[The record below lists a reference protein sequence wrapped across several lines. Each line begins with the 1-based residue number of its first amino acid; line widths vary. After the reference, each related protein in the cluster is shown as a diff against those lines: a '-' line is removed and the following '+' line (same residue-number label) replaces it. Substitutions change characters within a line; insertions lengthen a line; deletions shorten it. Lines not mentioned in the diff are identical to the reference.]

1 MLFIERC
8 VFSKSPYRGLCLAY
22 LKVEQSFN
30 DFTRSGFSRLL
41 KLFEDDT
48 DSVVKLTKAFALANK
63 IHKNQMLSKAEP
75 YINHPLRVALILAEE
90 LRMRDVEL
98 LEAAILHDAADS
110 DQLEQIK
117 EECGERTSVIVRAAA
132 EPKSKSEEKML
143 EDYYSKIAKESKE
156 VRYVILAERLDTA
169 RSMKNLAYKDR
180 ALRFKDEA
188 EKYVMPIA
196 RSTDERLVFKL
207 SIAVYEIR

>member
-1 MLFIERC
+1 MDERSAI
-8 VFSKSPYRGLCLAY
+8 FSKSPYRGLCLAY
-22 LKVEQSFN
+22 WEVEQSFN

-41 KLFEDDT
+41 KLFEVDT
-48 DSVVKLTKAFALANK
+48 ESVVKLTKAFALANK
-63 IHKNQMLSKAEP
+63 LHKNQLLNKEEP

-90 LRMRDVEL
+90 LHMRDVEL
-98 LEAAILHDAADS
+98 LEAAILHDAADG
-110 DQLEQIK
+110 DQYEQIK
-117 EECGERTSVIVRAAA
+117 EECGERTSTIVRAAA
-132 EPKSKSEEKML
+132 EPKSKGEEKIL
-143 EDYYSKIAKESKE
+143 EDYYAKIAKESKE
-156 VRYVILAERLDTA
+156 VRYIVLAERLDTA

-188 EKYVMPIA
+188 EKHVMPIA

>member
-1 MLFIERC
+1 M
-8 VFSKSPYRGLCLAY
+8 
-22 LKVEQSFN
+22 EQSFN

-63 IHKNQMLSKAEP
+63 LHKNQLLNKAEP

-90 LRMRDVEL
+90 LHMRDIEL

-110 DQLEQIK
+110 DQLYEQIK
-117 EECGERTSVIVRAAA
+117 EECGERTSAIVRAAA

-143 EDYYSKIAKESKE
+143 EDYYSKISKESKE
-156 VRYVILAERLDTA
+156 VRYIILAERLDTA
-169 RSMKNLAYKDR
+169 RSMKNFAYKDR
-180 ALRFKDEA
+180 MLRFKDEA

-196 RSTDERLVFKL
+196 RITDERMVFKL